1 VSVRGPDGGAPSA
14 HRHLTPPQSWLEL
27 FYDLAFVAAIVVVS
41 GAYSKDYSLRQ
52 SAWLLVVFSLVWT
65 TWLMSALLM
74 ERAQIAG
81 TYQRGLLVG
90 QMALVLL
97 MAVTSDDF
105 IQDSTGAVGP
115 LFAVILVTFL
125 LLYRATGRSAADSG
139 GGPVGRTTRL
149 VVAVVLFLGTVW
161 AGGLVYVLMWLAGLV
176 IVLTTIRSQYPDD
189 DRRGR
194 HLAHRFGEFTII
206 MVGESFVK
214 IGLVASDE
222 PLDRIDL
229 FGLPL
234 TFVLMAGVWWMYF
247 AQVAPVG
254 LPSQPRRRNL
264 WILGHFP
271 LHLGIA
277 ALAVG
282 LAKLLLPTEGVY
294 AEEDLGLIT
303 APLVLVVVS
312 VAFLDWLGGT
322 RQGRSRALVL
332 LSGASAVVLVAALNL
347 LGEDFEFDLG
357 GAVALLTVVMFVTI
371 RMARRLPDPTES
383 AAP

>member
-1 VSVRGPDGGAPSA
+1 MSARDPDAPGSA
-14 HRHLTPPQSWLEL
+14 ERRHLTPPQSWLEL

-41 GAYSKDYSLRQ
+41 TAYSKDYSLRQ
-52 SAWLLVVFSLVWT
+52 SAWLLVVFSLIWT

-74 ERAQIAG
+74 ERVRIAG

-90 QMALVLL
+90 QMAMVLL

-105 IQDSTGAVGP
+105 VQDSTGAVAP
-115 LFAVILVTFL
+115 LFAGILVTFL
-125 LLYRATGRSAADSG
+125 LLYRATARTPAQAGDA
-139 GGPVGRTTRL
+139 PVGRTARL
-149 VVAVVLFLGTVW
+149 VVAIGLFVGTVW
-161 AGGLVYVLMWLAGLV
+161 AGGYVYVLMWFAGLV

-194 HLAHRFGEFTII
+194 HLADRFGEFTII
-206 MVGESFVK
+206 MLGESFVK

-234 TFVLMAGVWWMYF
+234 TFVLMAAVWWMYF

-254 LPSQPRRRNL
+254 LPGQPVRRNL

-282 LAKLLLPTEGVY
+282 LAKLLLPIEGGY

-303 APLVLVVVS
+303 VPLVLVVVS

-322 RQGRSRALVL
+322 REGRLRALVL
-332 LSGASAVVLVAALNL
+332 LSGAVAVVLVAAVNL
-347 LGEDFEFDLG
+347 IGEDFEFDLG

-371 RMARRLPDPTES
+371 RMARRLPDAAES
-383 AAP
+383 S